1 MNDICFIGATTDLT
15 VYEVTGPK
23 MLKKIDQAYGGHNG
37 GNTVNAEI
45 FKFLTILFS
54 GPVIKRIRDNCPSE
68 YLDFLTSFEHKLTSF
83 YVHKEPMVT
92 IRIPVVWKDM
102 FEQCTGE
109 TLEEA
114 LLNSSYKRKVYI
126 KRDKLRIS
134 NDIFRQFIDFSTN
147 YVLGLF
153 EELFRK
159 PATTNVTTLLAVGG
173 DFESSILINAITQTF
188 PNLTVI
194 VPEDPDLAVLNG
206 AVLYGF
212 APYKF
217 TKMVCMCILFT

>member
-23 MLKKIDQAYGGHNG
+23 MLKKIDQAYGGHYG
-37 GNTVNAEI
+37 GNTVNAEL
-45 FKFLTILFS
+45 FKILTILFS
-54 GPVIKRIRDNCPSE
+54 GPVIKEIRDKYPSE
-68 YLDFLTSFEHKLTSF
+68 YLDFLTNIEHKLTSF
-83 YVHKEPMVT
+83 CVHKEPMVT
-92 IRIPVVWKDM
+92 IRVPLEWKVG
-102 FEQCTGE
+102 FEHCTGE

-114 LLNSSYKRKVYI
+114 LLNSSYKRKVYLYG
-126 KRDKLRIS
+126 DKLRIN

-147 YVLGLF
+147 YVLGLI

-159 PATTNVTTLLAVGG
+159 PATTNVTTLLAVGD
-173 DFESSILINAITQTF
+173 DFELSILINAITQKF

-194 VPEDPDLAVLNG
+194 VPEDPDIAVLKG

-212 APYKF
+212 EPYKF
-217 TKMVCMCILFT
+217 TRMVCMCIIFT